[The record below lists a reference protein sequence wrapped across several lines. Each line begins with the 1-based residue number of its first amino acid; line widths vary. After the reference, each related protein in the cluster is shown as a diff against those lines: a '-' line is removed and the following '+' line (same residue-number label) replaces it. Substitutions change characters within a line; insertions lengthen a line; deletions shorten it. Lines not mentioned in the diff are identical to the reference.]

1 MSAAAM
7 KRYVRPPAPTARRT
21 ERGYGVPPARLAWG
35 SPASPAQSTS
45 RASPLQLVGHQ
56 PSGPLGRLAK
66 VLIAVMGDVEEQVV
80 VHRDSVIDGCCGL
93 PENDPA
99 VFSPP
104 SSRGVVVSALGSP
117 GEGPAVM
124 VLP

>member
-1 MSAAAM
+1 MQTSAMQTSTSLDLAANSNEC
-7 KRYVRPPAPTARRT
+7 RGHEEIRQTTPRTARRT

-45 RASPLQLVGHQ
+45 RAFPLQLVGHQ

-80 VHRDSVIDGCCGL
+80 VHRDSVIDGC
-93 PENDPA
+93 
-99 VFSPP
+99 
-104 SSRGVVVSALGSP
+104 
-117 GEGPAVM
+117 
-124 VLP
+124 